1 MEERRTNH
9 DEDPLTA
16 IQPNEILIPD
26 LPTPKNSKD
35 EATRMCVNWKVKHNS
50 IVRIGE
56 IVALCSPSSHA
67 LPTDAGGSKSSV
79 DGAAPAQDVCN
90 NTISSS
96 SAIIRPR
103 KRNRSGITKRIS
115 TVTAEACIGDK
126 GGKQSIST
134 SSGVTNTI
142 DSTGNTMKS
151 ISLTKKQSSENGGET
166 IETIKTIDSSK
177 TIQTTDITQT
187 DRNKPTH
194 ESISI
199 PIRATM
205 DGLIW
210 IYTKPQTRLRAT
222 TSLPPHENDAVTLSV
237 CGKIEKCTHPA
248 VIDHLCAVCGTS
260 TKPQPNLNGCDAN
273 LSYHTGE
280 ASTTS
285 GYNRENNSHRE
296 PSNTNGAPP
305 KNTRDCLTVSGGV
318 TIEIST
324 DYGEMISSHSTKAL
338 HKARKLN
345 LVLDLDHTLLHA
357 TNDARAAQYV
367 GNCHDVRTLL
377 LPVPPQAQT
386 LQQQQSARYPGFAT
400 HYIKVRPHVGKFLDD
415 LMDRFEISIYTAA
428 TGVYAH
434 KVADMLCRVVID
446 YRTRLKIK
454 NLENEQIA
462 KDGKVTAR
470 HKQGEHGFCLDEEG
484 LLALRQEV
492 FVAERN
498 VKDGQEY
505 ISRLND
511 KLKEDNKS
519 DEAVQVDSTEKEQ
532 DETNKD
538 LNESTRQEISS
549 KEANEDDCS
558 SKSQEMSTKVA
569 PEMASSTTRQ
579 PMVTN
584 GKAKKRRVTFSN
596 VSDSLSANLPRLQE
610 KLRAAEARE
619 QEALELR
626 KKIFGK
632 RVVSR
637 TDVTDL
643 GCDVKSL
650 KRVFP
655 CGGMLAAI
663 VDDREDVWA
672 NANNNVTGRK
682 GEPPDN
688 LLLVRP
694 YSWKPFINYAD
705 VNNSAGEDISKQS
718 KGTETQDGD
727 DPTIEKGE
735 MQLMWTYDILIRL
748 HDRYYS
754 DLISESERIKLTV
767 PLILNQMRKD
777 VLGASYR
784 QAKIIFSGLVPLHVQ
799 HTRRDNNKYP
809 RPPVVRYAQ
818 ELGAEVMADVSS
830 DVTHI
835 VAARDGTEKIRR
847 ARLIPGCAIVT
858 AKWLMECFWS
868 ISLRDIHNHLIG
880 PPPIAAPSKPTK
892 LLLSGSDSSEQ
903 EDGDSSEEE
912 DDAFFANFD
921 QDDS

>member
-1 MEERRTNH
+1 MTSIEQQLTKH
-9 DEDPLTA
+9 DEEPLTPT
-16 IQPNEILIPD
+16 QPNEILIPD
-26 LPTPKNSKD
+26 LPNPKNSKD
-35 EATRMCVNWKVKHNS
+35 GATSMSVNWKVKHNS

-56 IVALCSPSSHA
+56 IVAVFSPSSSVHM
-67 LPTDAGGSKSSV
+67 PTDTGGSKSSA
-79 DGAAPAQDVCN
+79 DGVALAQNVCN
-90 NTISSS
+90 STISSS

-103 KRNRSGITKRIS
+103 KRSRSGITKRIS
-115 TVTAEACIGDK
+115 TVVAAKTCIGDQ
-126 GGKQSIST
+126 GGKQNISASSVVT
-134 SSGVTNTI
+134 STV
-142 DSTGNTMKS
+142 DSAGNNSKS
-151 ISLTKKQSSENGGET
+151 ISITKEQSGENGET
-166 IETIKTIDSSK
+166 TETP
-177 TIQTTDITQT
+177 QT
-187 DRNKPTH
+187 DMEKHKHKPTH
-194 ESISI
+194 ESMSI

-210 IYTKPQTRLRAT
+210 IYNKPQKRLRAT
-222 TSLPPHENDAVTLSV
+222 TSSSPQDNGQGVVTSSV
-237 CGKIEKCTHPA
+237 CGKIERCAHQV
-248 VIDHLCAVCGTS
+248 VIDNLCAVCGTS
-260 TKPQPNLNGCDAN
+260 TKPQPNLNACN
-273 LSYHTGE
+273 SKPSQ

-285 GYNRENNSHRE
+285 GYIGENNTDGG
-296 PSNTNGAPP
+296 PSNNTGAPP
-305 KNTRDCLTVSGGV
+305 TDKRDCLTVSGGV
-318 TIEIST
+318 TIEISS

-357 TNDARAAQYV
+357 TNDARAASWL
-367 GNCHDVRTLL
+367 GNCDDVRTLL

-386 LQQQQSARYPGFAT
+386 LQQQQLARYPGFAT
-400 HYIKVRPHVGKFLDD
+400 HYIKIRPHAARFLDD

-434 KVADMLCRVVID
+434 KVADMLCRHVID

-454 NLENEQIA
+454 KLENGEVE
-462 KDGKVTAR
+462 KDGHVAAC
-470 HKQGEHGFCLDEEG
+470 GGYSFCLDEES

-492 FVAERN
+492 FVAERS
-498 VKDGQEY
+498 VKDGMEY

-519 DEAVQVDSTEKEQ
+519 DEAVQVDSIDKEQ
-532 DETNKD
+532 E
-538 LNESTRQEISS
+538 EINIDFTGEERSS
-549 KEANEDDCS
+549 KEANKDDCS
-558 SKSQEMSTKVA
+558 SKPQETSAK
-569 PEMASSTTRQ
+569 MATNNKTR
-579 PMVTN
+579 
-584 GKAKKRRVTFSN
+584 KRCIRFGN
-596 VSDSLSANLPRLQE
+596 VSDSTSANLTRLQK
-610 KLRAAEARE
+610 KLRGAEARE

-718 KGTETQDGD
+718 KGTEAQDGD
-727 DPTIEKGE
+727 DPTIEEGE

-767 PLILNQMRKD
+767 PSILNQMRKD
-777 VLGASYR
+777 VLGASNR
-784 QAKIIFSGLVPLHVQ
+784 QAKIIFSGLVPLHLQ
-799 HTRRDNNKYP
+799 HTKRDNIKYP

-818 ELGAEVMADVSS
+818 ELGAEVMTDVSS

-880 PPPIAAPSKPTK
+880 PPPKVAPYKPLK
-892 LLLSGSDSSEQ
+892 LLLSGSDSSEE

-912 DDAFFANFD
+912 DDDFFANFD